1 VPVAREVFDGAL
13 GERPHQKQRLR
24 SEVDVSAAQLQ
35 DIRVPEG
42 SISEHGLRND
52 ISVSL
57 QYLAA
62 WFAGSGAVAIFNL
75 MEDAATAEISR
86 AQLWLWVHRQSRLN
100 DGRVVTRELYQQLL
114 EEELAQLR
122 ASAAAQP
129 PGSSLVSQLSAA
141 RELLDELVLGE
152 EFSDFL
158 TLQAYERL
166 S

>member
-1 VPVAREVFDGAL
+1 
-13 GERPHQKQRLR
+13 
-24 SEVDVSAAQLQ
+24 
-35 DIRVPEG
+35 
-42 SISEHGLRND
+42 
-52 ISVSL
+52 
-57 QYLAA
+57 
-62 WFAGSGAVAIFNL
+62 VAIFNL

-100 DGRVVTRELYQQLL
+100 DGRVVTRQLYQQLL
-114 EEELAQLR
+114 EEEQAQLR